1 MSLKNRQ
8 DQQQLHLDQKEIQ
21 YQLVTLIQTK
31 TSQSVDILQQD

>member
-8 DQQQLHLDQKEIQ
+8 GRQQQHLDQKEIP

-31 TSQSVDILQQD
+31 TSQSVDILQPD